1 MNIQNEDFE
10 TKKLDDSAAMALLRK
25 SYALLGELLDSDNE
39 DVIACAFEARSAI
52 HTAASHIVATNN
64 EDAELQ
70 LDAIRYKNNDVFGFV
85 DQNAALMATHDIDRL
100 CERLAE
106 YISRQSNTPY
116 HPLSQRTAATFGLD

>member
-1 MNIQNEDFE
+1 VNIQNEDFE
-10 TKKLDDSAAMALLRK
+10 TKKLDDSAAMVLLRK

-39 DVIACAFEARSAI
+39 DVIACAVESRSAI

-70 LDAIRYKNNDVFGFV
+70 LDAIRYKSESVLGLIDR
-85 DQNAALMATHDIDRL
+85 DAALEAHLDIDRL

-106 YISRQSNTPY
+106 YVSRKPV
-116 HPLSQRTAATFGLD
+116 PG